1 MQQVQRPPQSE
12 RQESGEYRLGQT
24 PPAIK
29 PLVRLAA
36 IYRTLDLSG
45 DPFALDPLAGDAA
58 QLTAFR
64 AGRDAIL
71 TWLRE
76 RGSSPSLALI
86 TGIAGSGRTRMLA
99 EILTNLNDDLT
110 ITPLPV
116 SLDDGKLT
124 DVRLLRAIIES
135 LGSTSHGRTGLELV
149 HETRTLVSTSIQG
162 GRLPV
167 FILDD
172 AGLAGS
178 RLEILRSL
186 LTPPDDAPAGYDLRI
201 IITGD
206 RELRDRLARR
216 RALADQ
222 IACSVDLAPLDLD
235 EVGML
240 VRFRIDSMRT
250 GNGEESANT
259 LSPQFSDD
267 ALVILSDWSGG
278 NPGGIIRLAGECLLE
293 AIARGRRDVDGEI
306 AHDVAREL
314 TVHARQVARAEAAAP
329 YVLPAVQTKLALTL
343 TGEEASPAPASRGNR
358 TPRERK
364 AR

>member
-1 MQQVQRPPQSE
+1 M
-12 RQESGEYRLGQT
+12 
-24 PPAIK
+24 PAITTPSK

-36 IYRTLDLSG
+36 IYRSLDLSG

-58 QLTAFR
+58 PLTAFCT
-64 AGRDAIL
+64 GRDAIL

-86 TGIAGSGRTRMLA
+86 TGIAGSGRTRLLA
-99 EILTNLNDDLT
+99 EIATRLIDGPAIAL
-110 ITPLPV
+110 LPV
-116 SLDDGKLT
+116 TLDDGKVT

-135 LGSTSHGRTGLELV
+135 LGSTANGRTGLELV
-149 HETRTLVSTSIQG
+149 HETRALVATSIKED
-162 GRLPV
+162 RLPV

-172 AGLAGS
+172 VELAGS

-186 LTPPDDAPAGYDLRI
+186 LTPPDEAPEGYDLRI
-201 IITGD
+201 ILTGD

-216 RALADQ
+216 RALAHQ
-222 IACSVDLAPLDLD
+222 IANSVDLAPLDLD

-250 GNGEESANT
+250 GNEGESTNAR
-259 LSPQFSDD
+259 SPQFSDG
-267 ALVILSDWSGG
+267 ALAILSDWSGG
-278 NPGGIIRLAGECLLE
+278 NPGAIIRLAGECLLE
-293 AIARGRRDVDGEI
+293 AIARGRGDVDGEI

-314 TVHARQVARAEAAAP
+314 TDHARQAARAEAAAP

-343 TGEEASPAPASRGNR
+343 GDDETSPQPASRSRSQR
-358 TPRERK
+358 TSRERN